1 MANAPSSCSWRRD
14 LNINHKSTFFPIMR
28 HSVILSL
35 EPLKSSRHYMRWRLL
50 YGKVQENK
58 DHAHHR
64 VANHSHSHVST
75 DSCFWFGNDGIDR
88 SSRRCLSD
96 TIGPMA
102 KQCGTLQMLWMSQS
116 KIPNDT
122 PTRNHASILPREWS
136 GLRIGVILPCD
147 ISLIL

>member
-1 MANAPSSCSWRRD
+1 MP
-14 LNINHKSTFFPIMR
+14 
-28 HSVILSL
+28 
-35 EPLKSSRHYMRWRLL
+35 WRLL

-102 KQCGTLQMLWMSQS
+102 KQCGTLQKLWMSQL
-116 KIPNDT
+116 KIPND
-122 PTRNHASILPREWS
+122 ASTLPREWS
-136 GLRIGVILPCD
+136 GLRIGVIDPALWYFSD
-147 ISLIL
+147 SLAKSNAVAHRE